1 MKKQNLKLSQIKN
14 LGFILILAL
23 SSIFYSCAPKKAP
36 LRTVKQT
43 SKNMINPVTTEASIK
58 AGNTQSLQYDI
69 TVLERPNL
77 DFSNNPVVTFEIKT
91 PSNKF
96 YTIQTNHPNNQDS
109 SGFMDDTENGFK
121 LDIRARCEEANCDK
135 YTLLVTVVKA
145 GYAIHQ
151 LIAVSY
157 AQDCQFNLEVRN
169 PEASN
174 VQLFTSL
181 DQVGQAYTI
190 SPRLDC
196 PNGAQ

>member
-1 MKKQNLKLSQIKN
+1 MKKQFLKLSQIKN
-14 LGFILILAL
+14 LGMTIVILLGTIL
-23 SSIFYSCAPKKAP
+23 FSCAPKKAP

-43 SKNMINPVTTEASIK
+43 SKNIINPVTTEASIK
-58 AGNTQSLQYDI
+58 AGNAQSLQYDI

-77 DFSNNPVVTFEIKT
+77 EFSNNPVVTFEIKT
-91 PSNKF
+91 PSQKY

-109 SGFMDDTENGFK
+109 SGVMDDTENGFK
-121 LDIRARCEEANCDK
+121 LDIRARCEEVNCDK

-145 GYAIHQ
+145 GYAVHQ

-169 PEASN
+169 PEAQN

-181 DQVGQAYTI
+181 DQIAQAYI
-190 SPRLDC
+190 VSPRLDC
-196 PNGAQ
+196 PSGAQ